1 MGEGMPR
8 GAGAGRER
16 KEGDKMDKEAE
27 INRSENVIDDLA
39 ILRTHL
45 VELQPNRDVA
55 VAITKIDEAV
65 MWLTRFISQNGG
77 KNAK

>member
-1 MGEGMPR
+1 
-8 GAGAGRER
+8 
-16 KEGDKMDKEAE
+16 MDKEAE

-45 VELQPNRDVA
+45 VELQPNREVA

-77 KNAK
+77 QNAK

>member
-1 MGEGMPR
+1 MGKGMPR

-45 VELQPNRDVA
+45 VELQPNREVA

-77 KNAK
+77 QNAK